1 MNKTLK
7 DAIREVEALPDAD
20 QEELA
25 QALQRMALRKRIDAK
40 LAQAEAR
47 GGATP
52 HVQVVATQ
60 LKSRNGG

>member
-52 HVQVVATQ
+52 HEQVMTQ